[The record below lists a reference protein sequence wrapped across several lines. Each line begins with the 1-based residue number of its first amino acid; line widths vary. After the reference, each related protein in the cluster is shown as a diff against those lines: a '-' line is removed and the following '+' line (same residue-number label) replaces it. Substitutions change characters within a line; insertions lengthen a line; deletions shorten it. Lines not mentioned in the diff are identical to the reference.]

1 MEQVNEA
8 QPQSQ
13 PPSQRFYALE
23 QLGEL
28 AGTITLISEGLQAY
42 RAQVAGLLAGQK
54 KAEAFELYRLLERQR
69 TYLVEQ
75 IRATRPFLMELEN
88 PLAPAAQKLAEQLAA
103 FPLMT
108 ADYSK
113 LTEVLKRF
121 ADALPDHQTT
131 DASII
136 GRLMNNVRLGHY
148 PTDLTHVGYIANSI
162 VFPAENTANLI
173 DPCCGTG
180 DALLRLALGT
190 DSQCYG
196 IELDDHR
203 AEQAQQQLYRVGFGS
218 FFGSNISPGA
228 FHAVFLNPPYLS
240 VLSENGGRSRDEKR
254 FLIESIP
261 LLMMGGLLIY
271 IVPYY
276 RLTADLCGII
286 CDNFEQ
292 VRIHRFLDREF
303 KQFKQVVV
311 TGVRRRRTEAEQDAE
326 ALCSAAEHPETLPTR
341 DLLVELE
348 FEDESGKLR
357 TLARHR
363 KDDKM
368 DITLDG
374 VRIGQGDLTT
384 MFGER
389 DLFLSMFNPQYFIN
403 VLGSKGRNLLE
414 RYLPEVPKAEVL
426 AQLSDQTRALLEKQE
441 FLSAEAYSK
450 QLREQ
455 VTDIEKDMVY
465 IQGQIDLHASQQK
478 EQAQE
483 LMEAQVRHTQL
494 QERIGELE
502 RKRTTGFD
510 GNSMID
516 RLADLYARYEELQRE
531 NPVIADTAN
540 LDLQIHAAAE
550 KLARRKADAYQSKY
564 AAALA
569 QAQERIHRLSME
581 FKRTKHIHDGLTA
594 GVQCPMCRQ
603 TITEQTLPQ
612 VKGEFAASLRRI
624 QAEGCQLT
632 AQCKEVQELDAK
644 ARTVFEQFRE
654 DDIAAGEAEL
664 EELSG
669 QRKQALEQA
678 EERRNFHQQELERL
692 HSEIQS
698 TELDR
703 ECGML
708 SQEEI
713 EELNRARTEF
723 AGLNAKIEVLSKLV
737 QASPEAAGKQ
747 EQDIKQMQASIQ
759 QKKELLSALAF
770 YISKRVEIN
779 FSKLRMNRVSITLY
793 DVVKSTGEVKDVF
806 RFTYEGRDYICLS
819 HSERIRAGLEVA
831 ELIKRLL
838 GVEYPTFIDD
848 VESVPVIDNVRPTG
862 QVFIAKVIKGTALQ
876 VQVAD
881 NTGVP
886 KAA

>member
-1 MEQVNEA
+1 MI
-8 QPQSQ
+8 QPIKQFRVTRLTISGFKGYADQ
-13 PPSQRFYALE
+13 KTFQFGGMNVISGHMGVGKSSIADAIAFAITGVGFYA
-23 QLGEL
+23 G
-28 AGTITLISEGLQAY
+28 AKIDY
-42 RAQVAGLLAGQK
+42 
-54 KAEAFELYRLLERQR
+54 LY
-69 TYLVEQ
+69 
-75 IRATRPFLMELEN
+75 
-88 PLAPAAQKLAEQLAA
+88 
-103 FPLMT
+103 
-108 ADYSK
+108 
-113 LTEVLKRF
+113 
-121 ADALPDHQTT
+121 HQ
-131 DASII
+131 D
-136 GRLMNNVRLGHY
+136 
-148 PTDLTHVGYIANSI
+148 
-162 VFPAENTANLI
+162 
-173 DPCCGTG
+173 
-180 DALLRLALGT
+180 
-190 DSQCYG
+190 
-196 IELDDHR
+196 
-203 AEQAQQQLYRVGFGS
+203 
-218 FFGSNISPGA
+218 
-228 FHAVFLNPPYLS
+228 
-240 VLSENGGRSRDEKR
+240 
-254 FLIESIP
+254 
-261 LLMMGGLLIY
+261 
-271 IVPYY
+271 
-276 RLTADLCGII
+276 
-286 CDNFEQ
+286 
-292 VRIHRFLDREF
+292 
-303 KQFKQVVV
+303 
-311 TGVRRRRTEAEQDAE
+311 
-326 ALCSAAEHPETLPTR
+326 TR

-564 AAALA
+564 
-569 QAQERIHRLSME
+569 
-581 FKRTKHIHDGLTA
+581 
-594 GVQCPMCRQ
+594 
-603 TITEQTLPQ
+603 
-612 VKGEFAASLRRI
+612 AASLRRI

>member
-1 MEQVNEA
+1 MSTFHAYVDAAHFHEALGNVLRFAAKRSRLPILEEA
-8 QPQSQ
+8 QV
-13 PPSQRFYALE
+13 RFEDGHCVLTCTNLDQWCMSTIPAVGDSFSFVFVGTRKILSACKYFS
-23 QLGEL
+23 GEL
-28 AGTITLISEGLQAY
+28 ELTYTIEPTETNPDPRGQISISDGK
-42 RAQVAGLLAGQK
+42 R
-54 KAEAFELYRLLERQR
+54 
-69 TYLVEQ
+69 
-75 IRATRPFLMELEN
+75 
-88 PLAPAAQKLAEQLAA
+88 
-103 FPLMT
+103 
-108 ADYSK
+108 S
-113 LTEVLKRF
+113 LKRSTERTS
-121 ADALPDHQTT
+121 D
-131 DASII
+131 
-136 GRLMNNVRLGHY
+136 
-148 PTDLTHVGYIANSI
+148 
-162 VFPAENTANLI
+162 FP
-173 DPCCGTG
+173 
-180 DALLRLALGT
+180 
-190 DSQCYG
+190 
-196 IELDDHR
+196 ELK
-203 AEQAQQQLYRVGFGS
+203 
-218 FFGSNISPGA
+218 
-228 FHAVFLNPPYLS
+228 
-240 VLSENGGRSRDEKR
+240 EK
-254 FLIESIP
+254 P
-261 LLMMGGLLIY
+261 
-271 IVPYY
+271 
-276 RLTADLCGII
+276 
-286 CDNFEQ
+286 
-292 VRIHRFLDREF
+292 
-303 KQFKQVVV
+303 
-311 TGVRRRRTEAEQDAE
+311 
-326 ALCSAAEHPETLPTR
+326 
-341 DLLVELE
+341 
-348 FEDESGKLR
+348 
-357 TLARHR
+357 
-363 KDDKM
+363 
-368 DITLDG
+368 
-374 VRIGQGDLTT
+374 
-384 MFGER
+384 
-389 DLFLSMFNPQYFIN
+389 
-403 VLGSKGRNLLE
+403 
-414 RYLPEVPKAEVL
+414 
-426 AQLSDQTRALLEKQE
+426 
-441 FLSAEAYSK
+441 YSK

>member
-326 ALCSAAEHPETLPTR
+326 ALCSAAEHPETLPIRTFSSPKR
-341 DLLVELE
+341 KRSASLFNGPKGANIMWNKSAEELRAALSAPFQSADIE
-348 FEDESGKLR
+348 WRISATNSAKTSG
-357 TLARHR
+357 LAVPYHT
-363 KDDKM
+363 M
-368 DITLDG
+368 
-374 VRIGQGDLTT
+374 IGASGIRLSG
-384 MFGER
+384 GER
-389 DLFLSMFNPQYFIN
+389 QRIAIARAIIKDAPII
-403 VLGSKGRNLLE
+403 VLDEATAFSDPENE
-414 RYLPEVPKAEVL
+414 YLIQKA
-426 AQLSDQTRALLEKQE
+426 
-441 FLSAEAYSK
+441 F
-450 QLREQ
+450 
-455 VTDIEKDMVY
+455 
-465 IQGQIDLHASQQK
+465 
-478 EQAQE
+478 
-483 LMEAQVRHTQL
+483 
-494 QERIGELE
+494 
-502 RKRTTGFD
+502 
-510 GNSMID
+510 
-516 RLADLYARYEELQRE
+516 
-531 NPVIADTAN
+531 
-540 LDLQIHAAAE
+540 E
-550 KLARRKADAYQSKY
+550 KLIQNKTVIMIA
-564 AAALA
+564 
-569 QAQERIHRLSME
+569 HRLSTIRNADQILVME
-581 FKRTKHIHDGLTA
+581 HGQLIEQGTHDTL
-594 GVQCPMCRQ
+594 MERQ
-603 TITEQTLPQ
+603 
-612 VKGEFAASLRRI
+612 
-624 QAEGCQLT
+624 
-632 AQCKEVQELDAK
+632 
-644 ARTVFEQFRE
+644 
-654 DDIAAGEAEL
+654 
-664 EELSG
+664 
-669 QRKQALEQA
+669 
-678 EERRNFHQQELERL
+678 
-692 HSEIQS
+692 
-698 TELDR
+698 
-703 ECGML
+703 
-708 SQEEI
+708 
-713 EELNRARTEF
+713 
-723 AGLNAKIEVLSKLV
+723 
-737 QASPEAAGKQ
+737 GKYT
-747 EQDIKQMQASIQ
+747 QMWNSYMESISW
-759 QKKELLSALAF
+759 K
-770 YISKRVEIN
+770 
-779 FSKLRMNRVSITLY
+779 
-793 DVVKSTGEVKDVF
+793 
-806 RFTYEGRDYICLS
+806 
-819 HSERIRAGLEVA
+819 IRAG
-831 ELIKRLL
+831 
-838 GVEYPTFIDD
+838 
-848 VESVPVIDNVRPTG
+848 
-862 QVFIAKVIKGTALQ
+862 KGGAIE
-876 VQVAD
+876 
-881 NTGVP
+881 
-886 KAA
+886 

>member
-1 MEQVNEA
+1 MI
-8 QPQSQ
+8 QPIKQFRVTRLTISGFKGYADQ
-13 PPSQRFYALE
+13 KTFQFGGMNVISGHMGVGKSSIADAIAFAITGVGFYA
-23 QLGEL
+23 G
-28 AGTITLISEGLQAY
+28 AKIDY
-42 RAQVAGLLAGQK
+42 
-54 KAEAFELYRLLERQR
+54 LY
-69 TYLVEQ
+69 
-75 IRATRPFLMELEN
+75 
-88 PLAPAAQKLAEQLAA
+88 
-103 FPLMT
+103 
-108 ADYSK
+108 
-113 LTEVLKRF
+113 
-121 ADALPDHQTT
+121 HQ
-131 DASII
+131 D
-136 GRLMNNVRLGHY
+136 
-148 PTDLTHVGYIANSI
+148 
-162 VFPAENTANLI
+162 
-173 DPCCGTG
+173 
-180 DALLRLALGT
+180 
-190 DSQCYG
+190 
-196 IELDDHR
+196 
-203 AEQAQQQLYRVGFGS
+203 
-218 FFGSNISPGA
+218 
-228 FHAVFLNPPYLS
+228 
-240 VLSENGGRSRDEKR
+240 
-254 FLIESIP
+254 
-261 LLMMGGLLIY
+261 
-271 IVPYY
+271 
-276 RLTADLCGII
+276 
-286 CDNFEQ
+286 
-292 VRIHRFLDREF
+292 
-303 KQFKQVVV
+303 
-311 TGVRRRRTEAEQDAE
+311 
-326 ALCSAAEHPETLPTR
+326 TR

-603 TITEQTLPQ
+603 TITE
-612 VKGEFAASLRRI
+612 
-624 QAEGCQLT
+624 
-632 AQCKEVQELDAK
+632 
-644 ARTVFEQFRE
+644 
-654 DDIAAGEAEL
+654 
-664 EELSG
+664 
-669 QRKQALEQA
+669 
-678 EERRNFHQQELERL
+678 
-692 HSEIQS
+692 
-698 TELDR
+698 
-703 ECGML
+703 
-708 SQEEI
+708 
-713 EELNRARTEF
+713 
-723 AGLNAKIEVLSKLV
+723 
-737 QASPEAAGKQ
+737 
-747 EQDIKQMQASIQ
+747 
-759 QKKELLSALAF
+759 
-770 YISKRVEIN
+770 
-779 FSKLRMNRVSITLY
+779 
-793 DVVKSTGEVKDVF
+793 
-806 RFTYEGRDYICLS
+806 
-819 HSERIRAGLEVA
+819 
-831 ELIKRLL
+831 
-838 GVEYPTFIDD
+838 
-848 VESVPVIDNVRPTG
+848 
-862 QVFIAKVIKGTALQ
+862 
-876 VQVAD
+876 
-881 NTGVP
+881 
-886 KAA
+886 

>member
-1 MEQVNEA
+1 MI
-8 QPQSQ
+8 QPIKQFRVTRLTISGFKGYADQ
-13 PPSQRFYALE
+13 KTFQFGGMNVISGHMGVGKSSIADAIAFAITGVGFYA
-23 QLGEL
+23 G
-28 AGTITLISEGLQAY
+28 AKIDY
-42 RAQVAGLLAGQK
+42 
-54 KAEAFELYRLLERQR
+54 LY
-69 TYLVEQ
+69 
-75 IRATRPFLMELEN
+75 
-88 PLAPAAQKLAEQLAA
+88 
-103 FPLMT
+103 
-108 ADYSK
+108 
-113 LTEVLKRF
+113 
-121 ADALPDHQTT
+121 HQ
-131 DASII
+131 D
-136 GRLMNNVRLGHY
+136 
-148 PTDLTHVGYIANSI
+148 
-162 VFPAENTANLI
+162 
-173 DPCCGTG
+173 
-180 DALLRLALGT
+180 
-190 DSQCYG
+190 
-196 IELDDHR
+196 
-203 AEQAQQQLYRVGFGS
+203 
-218 FFGSNISPGA
+218 
-228 FHAVFLNPPYLS
+228 
-240 VLSENGGRSRDEKR
+240 
-254 FLIESIP
+254 
-261 LLMMGGLLIY
+261 
-271 IVPYY
+271 
-276 RLTADLCGII
+276 
-286 CDNFEQ
+286 
-292 VRIHRFLDREF
+292 
-303 KQFKQVVV
+303 
-311 TGVRRRRTEAEQDAE
+311 
-326 ALCSAAEHPETLPTR
+326 TR

-516 RLADLYARYEELQRE
+516 RLASTIAMAFDECVE
-531 NPVIADTAN
+531 NPAQHSYSKASCERTTRW
-540 LDLQIHAAAE
+540 
-550 KLARRKADAYQSKY
+550 LARRKADAYQSKY